1 MLDSIDGWCRLAG
14 VSLVVP
20 VINFW
25 WPYFPP
31 KLVKRE
37 FEKQLKRDQW
47 KLRIAHYAPG
57 FVLYWWMTQKF
68 FPRDSISERHPIL
81 LNKRDLETMQ
91 QMSQVPMPN
100 QHKIRQ
106 QGEYESLYRDM
117 MVHFGDWEFDP
128 MELQN
133 PFPQNDE
140 ASYVYLWQG
149 HEDKLVPF
157 ELQRFLARQLP
168 WIRNKKHSLDLLSH
182 QEQMKRFGHHLKLLF
197 SDKKPSQSQAKQLCR
212 GFCQGT
218 KVVSPNQD
226 DLVMISPRIKLRDG
240 RHLAYL
246 ERGVSK
252 DVAKYKIIIVHGFGS
267 SKEMNFLAPQELI
280 DELGIYL
287 LQYDRAGYGESDPN
301 PKRSLKSEA
310 LDIQE
315 LADQLELGPQFYV
328 IGVSMGSYAT
338 WSCLQYLPHR
348 LAGLALI
355 APVINY
361 KWPSLPKS
369 LIREDYRRKL
379 VQWARW
385 LASYCPRLLHW
396 WVTQKWLPS
405 AAVIEKNPAFF
416 NKSDIDILKTLPGFP
431 MLTKDSL
438 REQVVFD
445 TLRHDWRVAFG
456 KWEFDPL
463 KLMNPFP
470 HSTSS
475 SVHIWQGY
483 EDKVVPSQLQRFVSG
498 KLPWIH
504 YHEVPD
510 GGHLIVYYRGLC
522 EAILRALLLGQ
533 EYIAY
538 KPNKSALFALNGVED
553 KCSCSREEDPT
564 CRDHLTLP
572 LHTPKD

>member
-1 MLDSIDGWCRLAG
+1 MLGIAACVVVVSVVIYAYKRIMPPPPKGPPVITSPRIKLRDGRHLAYSERGVLRENATYKVILVHGYDSSKDIYLPLSQEVMAELGLYIVTYDRAGYGESDPNPKRNVKSEAFDIQELADQLHLGSKFYLIGMSIGTYPVWACLKYIPHRLAV

-168 WIRNKKHSLDLLSH
+168 WIR
-182 QEQMKRFGHHLKLLF
+182 
-197 SDKKPSQSQAKQLCR
+197 
-212 GFCQGT
+212 
-218 KVVSPNQD
+218 
-226 DLVMISPRIKLRDG
+226 
-240 RHLAYL
+240 
-246 ERGVSK
+246 
-252 DVAKYKIIIVHGFGS
+252 
-267 SKEMNFLAPQELI
+267 
-280 DELGIYL
+280 
-287 LQYDRAGYGESDPN
+287 
-301 PKRSLKSEA
+301 
-310 LDIQE
+310 
-315 LADQLELGPQFYV
+315 
-328 IGVSMGSYAT
+328 
-338 WSCLQYLPHR
+338 
-348 LAGLALI
+348 
-355 APVINY
+355 
-361 KWPSLPKS
+361 
-369 LIREDYRRKL
+369 
-379 VQWARW
+379 
-385 LASYCPRLLHW
+385 
-396 WVTQKWLPS
+396 
-405 AAVIEKNPAFF
+405 
-416 NKSDIDILKTLPGFP
+416 
-431 MLTKDSL
+431 
-438 REQVVFD
+438 
-445 TLRHDWRVAFG
+445 
-456 KWEFDPL
+456 
-463 KLMNPFP
+463 
-470 HSTSS
+470 
-475 SVHIWQGY
+475 
-483 EDKVVPSQLQRFVSG
+483 
-498 KLPWIH
+498 

-510 GGHLIVYYRGLC
+510 GGHFIIHEKHFC
-522 EAILRALLLGQ
+522 EAIFRELLLGEQ
-533 EYIAY
+533 
-538 KPNKSALFALNGVED
+538 
-553 KCSCSREEDPT
+553 
-564 CRDHLTLP
+564 
-572 LHTPKD
+572 PKIN